1 MCDETITGQGNA
13 EVLDV
18 DTDQCNVY
26 VKVAHASGCPKSLG
40 WQKFVHKYPWVMAIL
55 FIAGGLLTGLYG
67 EKLFESVFAGILT
80 VAAMAVLVMVC
91 IILGLMDT
99 TVGMIITIVVCAALS
114 GVVFWLAWKV
124 MDWATAILG
133 GIAGFMLGI
142 LSYSV
147 YLGLFNHG

>member
-1 MCDETITGQGNA
+1 
-13 EVLDV
+13 
-18 DTDQCNVY
+18 
-26 VKVAHASGCPKSLG
+26 
-40 WQKFVHKYPWVMAIL
+40 MAIL